1 VNAAVGKLTSIA
13 PAPHPLLEV
22 AVARTLDELMQV
34 MAVRTLIYLGDQD
47 CPYAEEFDG
56 NDFAGSTHLLARVG
70 VEPAGTM
77 RVRWFAGFA
86 KIERAAVLP
95 AYRGGGVSV
104 VLMERALRLASDK
117 GYRRVL
123 AHGQV
128 QLTSHWTRS
137 SGFRVREA
145 RGRFVF
151 SDHEY
156 VELERDLPEAP
167 GAINENT
174 DPLVLNRPEG
184 EWGRPGLLEAS
195 VARGAGAVA

>member
-1 VNAAVGKLTSIA
+1 MNAIVGRLQPLE
-13 PAPHPLLEV
+13 PASSPLV
-22 AVARTLDELMQV
+22 QVSVARTLDELMQV
-34 MAVRTLIYLGDQD
+34 MAIRTLVYLGGQD

-86 KIERAAVLP
+86 KIERAAVP
-95 AYRGGGVSV
+95 ACHRGGGLSV
-104 VLMERALRLASDK
+104 LLMTRALRLAADK

-156 VELERDLPEAP
+156 VELERDLDVSP
-167 GAINENT
+167 GAINENS
-174 DPLVLNRPEG
+174 DPLILNRPEG
-184 EWGRPGLLEAS
+184 EWDRPGVLEAS
-195 VARGAGAVA
+195 VGRGAAGC

>member
-1 VNAAVGKLTSIA
+1 MNAFAGKLTPVLPVAS
-13 PAPHPLLEV
+13 PLLEV

-34 MAVRTLIYLGDQD
+34 MAVRTLVYLGGQD

-70 VEPAGTM
+70 AEPAGTM

-95 AYRGGGVSV
+95 MHRGGGASL
-104 VLMERALRLASDK
+104 VLMERALRLAADK

-128 QLTSHWTRS
+128 QLTGHWTRS
-137 SGFRVREA
+137 AGFRVRET

-156 VELERDLPEAP
+156 VELERDLPERP
-167 GAINENT
+167 GAINENSH
-174 DPLVLNRPEG
+174 PLVLNRPEG
-184 EWGRPGLLEAS
+184 EWDRPGVLEGS
-195 VARGAGAVA
+195 VARGGGGGC

>member
-1 VNAAVGKLTSIA
+1 MNAIVGRLQPVE
-13 PAPHPLLEV
+13 PASSPLAEV
-22 AVARTLDELMQV
+22 SVARTLDELMQV
-34 MAVRTLIYLGDQD
+34 MAVRSLVYLGGQD

-56 NDFAGSTHLLARVG
+56 NDFAGSTHLLARIG

-86 KIERAAVLP
+86 KIERAAVL
-95 AYRGGGVSV
+95 ACHRGSGLSV
-104 VLMERALRLASDK
+104 LLMTRALRLAADK

-128 QLTSHWTRS
+128 QLTAHWTRS

-156 VELERDLPEAP
+156 VELERDLEATP
-167 GAINENT
+167 GAINENS

-184 EWGRPGLLEAS
+184 EWDRPGVLES
-195 VARGAGAVA
+195 SIGRGAGG

>member
-1 VNAAVGKLTSIA
+1 MNAIVGRLEPVTIA
-13 PAPHPLLEV
+13 PSPLIV
-22 AVARTLDELMQV
+22 VTVARTLDELMQV
-34 MAVRTLIYLGDQD
+34 MAVRSLVYLGGQD

-70 VEPAGTM
+70 GEPSGTM

-95 AYRGGGVSV
+95 SQRGVGLSV
-104 VLMERALRLASDK
+104 ELMNRALRLAADK

-128 QLTSHWTRS
+128 QLTAHWTRS
-137 SGFRVREA
+137 SGFRVRET

-156 VELERDLPEAP
+156 VELERDLDETP

-184 EWGRPGLLEAS
+184 EWERPGVLEAS
-195 VARGAGAVA
+195 IQRGASPC